1 MAQKRERSVNFS
13 REEVDTLIKLVEK
26 NKLVIE
32 NKKSDAV
39 TWAEKERCWK
49 SIEIDFNSASGVTF
63 RSAKTLRLKYE
74 GIKRDT
80 RKKSALIRAETYQTG
95 GGPSSAPVLTTSEV
109 KVKEMILLS
118 IDGMD
123 SKFDSDNVPN
133 TRPELSI
140 TTIFFIT
147 VSFQQSQ
154 NSCSSSGLGTVDTEK
169 LILNIQNQDDIV
181 TCPSVESEEVQ
192 CIENNI
198 KETPVRPLKRSLFD
212 HLESNSEGDENNKR
226 WSQWKPASLK
236 SKKHPA
242 LCIPKPKKPFERV
255 AESKLEII
263 ELQKTILE
271 EELINNRKKF
281 SFEEKVMEQRQKEW
295 EEQKKRWNFE
305 EEERQHKR
313 ELWALEKELILKK
326 IKE

>member
-95 GGPSSAPVLTTSEV
+95 GGPSSAPVLTPSEV

-123 SKFDSDNVPN
+123 SKFDSDHLPN
-133 TRPELSI
+133 TV
-140 TTIFFIT
+140 
-147 VSFQQSQ
+147 VSFSPSQ
-154 NSCSSSGLGTVDTEK
+154 NTCSSSGLGTVDTEK

-281 SFEEKVMEQRQKEW
+281 SFEEKEMEQRQKEW

-313 ELWALEKELILKK
+313 ELWEI
-326 IKE
+326 